1 MVQKLSSIIRTNL
14 LPYLLVLQVIIH
26 APFMNVPASG
36 HHVWRQC
43 NTLAVAKNYHEIDQ
57 NILYPRIDKTFGT
70 NGITG
75 PQFTSY
81 DYTLSV
87 LYRMFGFSEFTH
99 RYFSLILSLLAIW
112 GMFKVAQ
119 IYFKDLFL
127 ANLTALSL
135 IGIPEFYYYSIN
147 AVPDLLALAAML
159 WAWHYFY
166 QFLEKPTFSNA
177 LFCGL
182 LLGLAGMTKLMFL
195 VPGFVFLGEI
205 IRRKVKSLNLWLGI
219 VLIAGLSIIPSYG
232 WYQWAK
238 YLTSINGIHE
248 FVHQIRFLPTINE
261 AFSAFLQNIFSD
273 TVETWVGYPLLIF
286 VFGGLFIAFRTRD
299 LRVYL
304 SILAAILYYA
314 VMQHQ
319 LQVHGYYMLVFV
331 PFIAL
336 SVGYFFKTT
345 PRYFWVAL
353 ILVCLSPI
361 WSVARMSHNYGS
373 RVPAEF
379 LSQNNR
385 IQFQQWSTE
394 KKQWIVGPDETGC
407 VYFYYLQAKGYP
419 WDAPTTDSLTL
430 SRFSDWIFKEGDDLG
445 LITDRMDLLEEISK
459 KLNVKYTV
467 LHRQGSFHWVDF
479 QEISK

>member
-14 LPYLLVLQVIIH
+14 LPYLLFLQVIIH
-26 APFMNVPASG
+26 APFMNTPASG

-43 NTLAVAKNYHEIDQ
+43 NTLAIAKNYHEIDQ

-81 DYTLSV
+81 DYSLSV
-87 LYRMFGFSEFTH
+87 LYRIFGFSEFTH
-99 RYFSLILSLLAIW
+99 RYFSLILSLLALW

-119 IYFKDLFL
+119 IYFKGFL
-127 ANLTALSL
+127 LPNLTTLSL
-135 IGIPEFYYYSIN
+135 LGIPEFYYYSIN

-159 WAWHYFY
+159 WAWHFFY
-166 QFLEKPTFSNA
+166 QFLRHHAFSSA
-177 LFCGL
+177 LYCGL

-195 VPGFVFLGEI
+195 VAGFVFLAEI
-205 IRRKVKSLNLWLGI
+205 IRQKISKPALWIGFI
-219 VLIAGLSIIPSYG
+219 LIAGLSIIPSLG

-248 FVHQIRFLPTINE
+248 FVHQIRFLHSVP
-261 AFSAFLQNIFSD
+261 AALSALKQNILSD

-286 VFGGLFIAFRTRD
+286 VFGGLFYALRSRD

-304 SILAAILYYA
+304 SVFAALLYYI

-336 SVGYFFKTT
+336 SAGYFFKKQ
-345 PRYFWVAL
+345 PHFF
-353 ILVCLSPI
+353 ILFVTLMSLSPL
-361 WSVARMSHNYGS
+361 WAFLRMSHNYGS
-373 RVPAEF
+373 RVPQELLEIKNQTSF
-379 LSQNNR
+379 KS
-385 IQFQQWSTE
+385 WSSE
-394 KKQWIVGPDETGC
+394 KKHWIVGPDETGC

-419 WDAPTTDSLTL
+419 WDVPSADSLTL
-430 SRFSDWIFKEGDDLG
+430 SRFSTWISKEGDDLG
-445 LITDRMDLLEEISK
+445 MITDRIDLLDEVSH
-459 KLNVKYTV
+459 KLNLKYTV
-467 LHRQGSFHWVDF
+467 LHRLGNFHWVDF